1 MYPSATCS
9 YHSILWFW
17 DLSVRILLVSFL
29 CCAEVHY
36 VNTLQ
41 FNYLLSCQIRLF
53 PRFSLCTTIWQWILC
68 FLFLC
73 IRVSLSTYLEY
84 SFYFLDIAN
93 LLFTMVVSVYTTS
106 RVLFLCILAKF
117 VFLKLKK
124 GLYFFCQFER
134 VMLYLTLVLFCTS
147 LIASKAE
154 HHIWARHTYT
164 NTYKPFGFLRLFAL
178 FLLTRSYFYIVGSK
192 PL

>member
-29 CCAEVHY
+29 CCAEVHC

-41 FNYLLSCQIRLF
+41 FSYLLSCQQVLTAF
-53 PRFSLCTTIWQWILC
+53 SRFSLFTTIWQWILC
-68 FLFLC
+68 FLFLR
-73 IRVSLSTYLEY
+73 IRVSLSTYLGVELLLSGY
-84 SFYFLDIAN
+84 SQLTLHNGCISLYYQQSSFPLHPCQICFPQIKKYF
-93 LLFTMVVSVYTTS
+93 F
-106 RVLFLCILAKF
+106 C
-117 VFLKLKK
+117 
-124 GLYFFCQFER
+124 FCQFER

-147 LIASKAE
+147 SIASKAE

-164 NTYKPFGFLRLFAL
+164 NT
-178 FLLTRSYFYIVGSK
+178 
-192 PL
+192 